1 MKAVRPVRLELT
13 LPAGATLVGGK
24 QKQEIGH
31 LEGRS
36 NKLEV
41 ASFGDSPTDNRG
53 KAEWLIHA
61 PQGGTLTLS
70 AIAERGGTIRR
81 QIELCAV
88 GPFPRSGSAR
98 GGRFCRSPR
107 VRFCREFHLTC
118 RVPCAII
125 GPALPVKRR
134 PCPR

>member
-1 MKAVRPVRLELT
+1 MAPRIAWREVKLTPVGEDAYHLLAVVENTGFLPTNGSSQAKKMKAVRPVRLELT
-13 LPAGATLVGGK
+13 LPAGATLAGGK

-41 ASFGDSPTDNRG
+41 ASFSDSPTDNRG
-53 KAEWLIHA
+53 KAEWLIRA

-81 QIELCAV
+81 QVELS
-88 GPFPRSGSAR
+88 R
-98 GGRFCRSPR
+98 
-107 VRFCREFHLTC
+107 
-118 RVPCAII
+118 
-125 GPALPVKRR
+125 
-134 PCPR
+134 